1 MSDDASK
8 GPAKISKVEVDKD
21 LCIGS
26 ASCVAA
32 APDVFDLG
40 DDGKSYVKKGADLS
54 DVAKIMDAARSCPVN
69 AIKVYDESGKQV
81 FP

>member
-1 MSDDASK
+1 MSDE
-8 GPAKISKVEVDKD
+8 PQKISKVEVDKD

-40 DDGKSYVKKGADLS
+40 DDGKSYVKAGASLD
-54 DVAKIMDAARSCPVN
+54 DVAKIMDAARACPVN
-69 AIKVYDESGKQV
+69 AIKVYDESGQQV
-81 FP
+81 YP